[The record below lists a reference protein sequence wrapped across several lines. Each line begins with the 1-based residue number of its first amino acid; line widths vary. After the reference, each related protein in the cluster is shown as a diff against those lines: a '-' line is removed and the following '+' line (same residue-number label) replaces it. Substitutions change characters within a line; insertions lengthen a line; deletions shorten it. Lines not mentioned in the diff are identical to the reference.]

1 MQDLPKN
8 QNNMRGLNYP
18 EKMVME
24 RQKMVK
30 TSQDCGCLLNC
41 SKSEEAFNACKLDQV
56 LRTEVHDDLEQDAK
70 VLNHGLH
77 QFNFEKKRERIARIY
92 GNKGK
97 VEQSK
102 LEDDLEEYGE
112 VDRPQPKQVINDIVG
127 KFIDW
132 DTFKMSIMQAK
143 ADQ

>member
-1 MQDLPKN
+1 M
-8 QNNMRGLNYP
+8 
-18 EKMVME
+18 
-24 RQKMVK
+24 
-30 TSQDCGCLLNC
+30 LNC

-102 LEDDLEEYGE
+102 LEDDIEEYGE
-112 VDRPQPKQVINDIVG
+112 VDRPQPK
-127 KFIDW
+127 
-132 DTFKMSIMQAK
+132 
-143 ADQ
+143 